1 MNNIILLFKV
11 RVCGLEIQ
19 IVKLVQR
26 ISPRL
31 ANLLGKYVT
40 RNLINLCKEYLSS
53 LK

>member
-1 MNNIILLFKV
+1 MNDRILLFKV

-31 ANLLGKYVT
+31 GNLLGKYVI
-40 RNLINLCKEYLSS
+40 RKLIDLCKEYLSN